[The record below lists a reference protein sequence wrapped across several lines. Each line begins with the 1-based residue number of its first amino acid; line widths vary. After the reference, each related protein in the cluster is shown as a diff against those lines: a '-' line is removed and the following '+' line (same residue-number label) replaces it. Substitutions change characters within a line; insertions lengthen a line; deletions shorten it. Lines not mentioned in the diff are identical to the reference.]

1 MKKERNVSAEYDEK
15 SYSTHMG
22 ESSIVQ
28 KNDTYYVDHQDE
40 NVSTNND
47 MYRSF
52 FKENDAVMFLIDPE
66 SSFIVDANTAA
77 CDYYGWTMEEITSR
91 TIYDIC
97 QLSDKEKE
105 AEKKRAVDEKRNY
118 YFARHRLASGEIRYV
133 ETYSGPMTINS
144 RSLLYFIVHDI
155 TERKLAEE
163 ELRRKTMQLRTAQKV
178 GHVGSWEL
186 DFNSGKVHASDEA
199 RRIYGVG
206 DEELTIERIQ
216 KIPLDEYRP
225 MMDRAL
231 TDLVE
236 SNTPY
241 DIQFRISRQ
250 NDGEIRIISAVAEY
264 YAERNAI
271 IGTIQDVTEQKLA
284 EEALAEEVSWR
295 RILME
300 QSRDG
305 IVIIDQDGKV
315 FESNPR
321 YAEML
326 GYSHEE
332 MQSLHMWDW
341 DVHYTRE
348 QLLEMIR
355 LADNRGILHETQ
367 KRRKDGGL
375 VDVEINANAAVFGD
389 RKLSFCVCRDITER
403 KKAEEELLSAK
414 IAAEAASKSKDE
426 FLATM
431 SHELRTPLNSI
442 IGFSDILQDKNF
454 GELNEKQAKY
464 VEHISRGGRHL
475 LELINDILDLSK
487 VEAGKMELEYEQ
499 FYISDAIDEIRKLI
513 DPLAIKK
520 NIHLDVNLDS
530 RLGKIDADKTRFKQ
544 ILYNLVSNAIKFTPE
559 KGHVTVRARLFDNSV
574 QLSVQD
580 TGIGIAKND
589 MDKLFQ
595 PFKQLNPYLTREH
608 EGTGLG
614 LALVKK
620 FVEMHGG
627 RIRVKSELEKGSS
640 FIFTIPLKAEFNT
653 VPNISS

>member
-1 MKKERNVSAEYDEK
+1 MKKERNVAAEYDNE
-15 SYSTHMG
+15 SYSTHTG
-22 ESSIVQ
+22 ESSVVQ
-28 KNDTYYVDHQDE
+28 KNDTYYTDHRDE
-40 NVSTNND
+40 NLLTDND

-52 FKENDAVMFLIDPE
+52 FKDNNAVMFLIDPE
-66 SSFIVDANTAA
+66 SSLIVDANTAA

-91 TIYDIC
+91 TIDDIC
-97 QLSDKEKE
+97 QLADKEKE

-133 ETYSGPMTINS
+133 ETYSGPMIINS

-163 ELRRKTMQLRTAQKV
+163 ELRRKAMQLRTAQKV

-216 KIPLDEYRP
+216 KIPLDEYRS

-250 NDGEIRIISAVAEY
+250 NDGETRIISAVAEY

-332 MQSLHMWDW
+332 MQNLHMWDW

-367 KRRKDGGL
+367 KRRKDGSL

-513 DPLAIKK
+513 NPLAIKK
-520 NIHLDVNLDS
+520 NILLDVNLDT
-530 RLGKIDADKTRFKQ
+530 RLGMIDADKTRFKQ

-559 KGHVTVRARLFDNSV
+559 KGHVTVRAQLFDNSAQV
-574 QLSVQD
+574 SVQD
-580 TGIGIAKND
+580 TGIGIAKHD

-627 RIRVKSELEKGSS
+627 RIRVESEPGKGS
-640 FIFTIPLKAEFNT
+640 IFTFTMPLETKLNT
-653 VPNISS
+653 VANISS

>member
-1 MKKERNVSAEYDEK
+1 MKRERNVSAEDDNEP
-15 SYSTHMG
+15 YSTHTG
-22 ESSIVQ
+22 ESSGMQ
-28 KNDTYYVDHQDE
+28 KNDTYYIDDQDE
-40 NVSTNND
+40 NILTNND

-52 FKENDAVMFLIDPE
+52 FKDNNAVMFLVDPE

-77 CDYYGWTMEEITSR
+77 CDYYGWNMEEITSR
-91 TIYDIC
+91 TIDDIC
-97 QLSDKEKE
+97 QLSDTEKE

-133 ETYSGPMTINS
+133 ETYSGPMIINS
-144 RSLLYFIVHDI
+144 RSLLYFVVHDI

-163 ELRRKTMQLRTAQKV
+163 ELRRKAMQLRTAQKV

-206 DEELTIERIQ
+206 DEELSIERIQ

-231 TDLVE
+231 NDLVE
-236 SNTPY
+236 RNIPY
-241 DIQFRISRQ
+241 DIQFRICRQ

-271 IGTIQDVTEQKLA
+271 IGTIQDVTEQKIA

-332 MQSLHMWDW
+332 MQNLHMWDW

>member
-341 DVHYTRE
+341 DVHYTHE

-367 KRRKDGGL
+367 KRRKDGSL